1 MGLEVVVGMEMNEA
15 TVLVLGHL
23 CACILTPL
31 QSGLSFP
38 CEGRE
43 QPECVCVCVQERRR
57 KTHVGLDSDLPRTT
71 SDGLGAHN
79 TSCPGW
85 HFCAPARGSVWA
97 YGCLSLAQWEFSCPP
112 VV

>member
-23 CACILTPL
+23 CACNLTPL

-43 QPECVCVCVQERRR
+43 QPECVCVCVCTRE
-57 KTHVGLDSDLPRTT
+57 TEEDTCGLRLRF
-71 SDGLGAHN
+71 A
-79 TSCPGW
+79 
-85 HFCAPARGSVWA
+85 
-97 YGCLSLAQWEFSCPP
+97 
-112 VV
+112 